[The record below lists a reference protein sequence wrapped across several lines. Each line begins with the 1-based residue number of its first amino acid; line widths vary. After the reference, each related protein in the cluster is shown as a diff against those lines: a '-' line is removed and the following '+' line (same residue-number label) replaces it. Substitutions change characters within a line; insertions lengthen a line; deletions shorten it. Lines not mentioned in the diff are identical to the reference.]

1 MLLLFGQLEEFEDT
15 KLVIR
20 ICKSKKDRQCN
31 GQKKKYKRT
40 NNDQQN
46 ITQKTEDQVTGTT
59 LKTEDQVTGTTLKT
73 ELKQYI
79 VNLN

>member
-1 MLLLFGQLEEFEDT
+1 MLLLEEFEDT

-46 ITQKTEDQVTGTT
+46 ITQKTEDQATGTP
-59 LKTEDQVTGTTLKT
+59 LKNPKNRVEAIYCQF
-73 ELKQYI
+73 ELINHVIEQA
-79 VNLN
+79 